1 MNSAERNRIFVAIEQ
16 LQQASALFSK
26 RRAQL
31 AAAAGLT
38 EAQWRVMEGIA
49 TEHFMPSLFAREQDH
64 TGSAVSKLLRQLLDK
79 KLIRVSIAAG
89 DGRQRSYEL
98 TGQGRKVMDKLRDLR
113 SAAIEDVWA
122 DLPPGELAGFSAFAE
137 KLIGR
142 LREKAAH
149 ARIESSPQ

>member
-1 MNSAERNRIFVAIEQ
+1 MKSADRSRIFLAIEQ

-31 AAAAGLT
+31 ASAVGLT

-49 TEHFMPSLFAREQDH
+49 TQHFMPSLFAREQDH

-79 KLIRVSIAAG
+79 KLIRVSISAG

-98 TGQGRKVMDKLRDLR
+98 TAQGVKVMDKLRELR
-113 SAAIEDVWA
+113 SEAIEDVWA
-122 DLPPGELAGFSAFAE
+122 GLPPEELAAFSAFSD
-137 KLIGR
+137 KLIAR
-142 LREKAAH
+142 LRAKAS
-149 ARIESSPQ
+149 EPK

>member
-1 MNSAERNRIFVAIEQ
+1 MESRAKIFLAIEQ
-16 LQQASALFSK
+16 LQQASALFSR

-79 KLIRVSIAAG
+79 KLILVSIAEG

-98 TGQGRKVMDKLRDLR
+98 TAQGRRVMEKLRELR
-113 SAAIEDVWA
+113 SEAIEDVWA
-122 DLPPGELAGFSAFAE
+122 GLPPKELAAFSAFAE
-137 KLIGR
+137 KLIAR
-142 LREKAAH
+142 LRAKME
-149 ARIESSPQ
+149 RSQS

>member
-1 MNSAERNRIFVAIEQ
+1 MATPDRSHIFAAIEQ

-31 AAAAGLT
+31 ASAVGLT

-49 TEHFMPSLFAREQDH
+49 TQHFMPSLFAREQDH

-79 KLIRVSIAAG
+79 KLIRVSISSD

-98 TGQGRKVMDKLRDLR
+98 TAQGTKIMDKLRELR
-113 SAAIEDVWA
+113 NEAIEEVWA
-122 DLPPGELAGFSAFAE
+122 DLPPKELEAFSAFAD
-137 KLIGR
+137 KLITR
-142 LREKAAH
+142 LRHKAST
-149 ARIESSPQ
+149 EVTK

>member
-1 MNSAERNRIFVAIEQ
+1 VESQAKIFLAIEQ

-31 AAAAGLT
+31 ASAAGLT

-49 TEHFMPSLFAREQDH
+49 TQHFMPSLFAREQDR

-89 DGRQRSYEL
+89 DARQRSYEL
-98 TGQGRKVMDKLRDLR
+98 TAQGVRVMDKLRDLR
-113 SAAIEDVWA
+113 TEAIEDVWA
-122 DLPPGELAGFSAFAE
+122 DLPPKELAAFSAFAD
-137 KLIGR
+137 KLIVR
-142 LREKAAH
+142 LRAKME
-149 ARIESSPQ
+149 RSQS

>member
-1 MNSAERNRIFVAIEQ
+1 MESRANIFQAIEQ

-31 AAAAGLT
+31 ASAAGLT

-49 TEHFMPSLFAREQDH
+49 TQHFMPSLFAREQDH

-79 KLIRVSIAAG
+79 KLIRVSISAG

-98 TGQGRKVMDKLRDLR
+98 TAQGIKVMDKLRDLR
-113 SAAIEDVWA
+113 SQAIEEVWA
-122 DLPPGELAGFSAFAE
+122 DLPPKELASFTAFTE
-137 KLIGR
+137 KLILR
-142 LREKAAH
+142 LRAKMERSK
-149 ARIESSPQ
+149 S

>member
-1 MNSAERNRIFVAIEQ
+1 MAQRAEIFHAIEQ

-26 RRAQL
+26 RRSQL

-49 TEHFMPSLFAREQDH
+49 TQHFMPSLFAREQDH

-98 TGQGRKVMDKLRDLR
+98 TALGTKTMDKLRALR
-113 SAAIEDVWA
+113 AQAIEEVWA
-122 DLPPGELAGFSAFAE
+122 DLPPQELAAFSAFSE
-137 KLIGR
+137 KLIAR
-142 LREKAAH
+142 LRAKAS
-149 ARIESSPQ
+149 EPK